1 MTGPLM
7 TARFNKDKPWGSV
20 GLWET
25 SAMKLSHAAH
35 DHGLDL
41 VTNKQE
47 MRRTNSPVK
56 WHL

>member
-1 MTGPLM
+1 M

-20 GLWET
+20 ELWET

>member
-1 MTGPLM
+1 M
-7 TARFNKDKPWGSV
+7 TARFYKDKPWGSV

-41 VTNKQE
+41 VTYKQG
-47 MRRTNSPVK
+47 MKSTNSPVK